1 MCQMMGIYSDSPAIV
16 SIPLQSAEAKVRV
29 DSQLRAIARG
39 FHLHP
44 SPWALMLSTRSCL
57 TPNCIPHGAYETR
70 AIHCASHANP
80 FVPG

>member
-44 SPWALMLSTRSCL
+44 SPWGAHVVHQILSDAKLYPAWC
-57 TPNCIPHGAYETR
+57 
-70 AIHCASHANP
+70 
-80 FVPG
+80 V